1 MDERLVAALALV
13 PGAIIVGVLGVQM
26 RAGRWLNLING
37 IDWSKVRD
45 REGLGEFVGTLMLAL
60 AATLA
65 LMAAA
70 LAVVPEAPLPVAI
83 GVCVAANLGIALR
96 LAIGVRG
103 FQRR

>member
-1 MDERLVAALALV
+1 MDERIVAALALV
-13 PGAIIVGVLGVQM
+13 PGAIIVGLLGVQM

-37 IDWSKVRD
+37 IDLGKVRD
-45 REGLGEFVGTLMLAL
+45 REGLGQFAGTLMLAL
-60 AATLA
+60 AAVLV

-70 LAVVPEAPLPVAI
+70 LAVLPTTVLDIAMAVCTAAI
-83 GVCVAANLGIALR
+83 VGIALR